1 MVAPIGFTLTA
12 SAPSMSFA
20 TARASKTMAHD
31 QVKARRAYRALN
43 AARTISETLTDS
55 KGEPIWG
62 VRSQLEYIDLHV
74 HGYAEKGYSDP
85 ECGIIAVGNWNNV
98 TRWNRET
105 QQREVTSTLPSRLLK
120 IFENSGSNANG
131 RMSGRLATIAP
142 VSYAHT
148 PTVCRGN
155 PPMWHL

>member
-1 MVAPIGFTLTA
+1 
-12 SAPSMSFA
+12 
-20 TARASKTMAHD
+20 MAHD

-62 VRSQLEYIDLHV
+62 VRSQLEYIDLHI

-98 TRWNRET
+98 TRYNRET
-105 QQREVTSTLPSRLLK
+105 QQTETTSTLPSRLLRV
-120 IFENSGSNANG
+120 FEKLGIECEWSDEFTTCDDCAGLL
-131 RMSGRLATIAP
+131 RTHPDCMSWEP
-142 VSYAHT
+142 SYVASLIDKGEC
-148 PTVCRGN
+148 VCLECHD
-155 PPMWHL
+155 PDE